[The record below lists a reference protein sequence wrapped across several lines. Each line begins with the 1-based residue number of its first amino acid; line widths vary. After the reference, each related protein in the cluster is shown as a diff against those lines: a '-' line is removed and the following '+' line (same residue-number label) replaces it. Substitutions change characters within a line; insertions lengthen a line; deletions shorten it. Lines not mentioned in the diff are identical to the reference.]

1 MTLGINIYLVV
12 RLQTGK
18 KKIGLTLCIPLFVA
32 QWNKKLPIRAAAQIY
47 LREKCHT
54 VMAVR

>member
-12 RLQTGK
+12 SLQTGK
-18 KKIGLTLCIPLFVA
+18 KKIGVALCIPLLVA
-32 QWNKKLPIRAAAQIY
+32 QWNKKLPVRAAAQIY